1 MQTLTGKKGI
11 MELIITLIYVI
22 IAVIIAKII
31 IARHFYKCTECGH
44 RFKVKWFWGASLGL
58 HEGDMRMLKCPECKR
73 HTWCKIDDNGNS

>member
-1 MQTLTGKKGI
+1 MPTLTGKKGI

-44 RFKVKWFWGASLGL
+44 RFKVKWFWGG
-58 HEGDMRMLKCPECKR
+58 
-73 HTWCKIDDNGNS
+73 